1 MFVDRERRG
10 ELNVSD
16 SQVSSKSIVSLKRVK
31 LLLSLSL
38 NFKN

>member
-16 SQVSSKSIVSLKRVK
+16 SQVSSKSIVSLKKGQTFIVP
-31 LLLSLSL
+31 LI
-38 NFKN
+38 